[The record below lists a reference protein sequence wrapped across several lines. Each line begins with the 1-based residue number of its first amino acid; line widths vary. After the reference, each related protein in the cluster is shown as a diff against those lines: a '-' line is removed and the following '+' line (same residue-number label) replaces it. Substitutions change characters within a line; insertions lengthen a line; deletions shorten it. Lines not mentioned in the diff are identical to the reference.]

1 MLKYT
6 NMFLIKIL
14 ATLLIFSFSFNKGL
28 NAKTILAT
36 YDISWNSIVLGNIYW
51 EFSVFEKSYNFS
63 IKLESSGFSSKL
75 YPFNGTYSS
84 SGIKTAG
91 GSFIPEKYYHFW
103 RGKKKEK
110 LIKIIFSDNKIK
122 NLTSV
127 PEQSDEPF
135 VDFYKLDNPTDPIA
149 AAMDLIINDDE
160 KIAKNIF
167 DGRRIYDL
175 SLVSEGAGRIK
186 HKNEILVTNNYELII
201 ANYKNVWKDHNN
213 KDLKKVNIITGIVDE
228 TLTLP
233 LRFKIINKGLVFKIN
248 YVGHITKD

>member
-135 VDFYKLDNPTDPIA
+135 VDFYKLDNPTDPIT

-167 DGRRIYDL
+167 DGRRVYDL
-175 SLVSEGAGRIK
+175 SLASEGYGKIK
-186 HKNEILVTNNYELII
+186 QKNKIFSVKYYELTIM
-201 ANYKNVWKDHNN
+201 NYKNVWKNHNK
-213 KDLKKVNIITGIVDE
+213 KDLKKVNIITGIIEED
-228 TLTLP
+228 LTLP

-248 YVGHITKD
+248 YISHETKD

>member
-14 ATLLIFSFSFNKGL
+14 AALLMFSFSFNKGL

-63 IKLESSGFSSKL
+63 IKLESSGLSSKL

-91 GSFIPEKYYHFW
+91 GSFSPEKYYHFW

-110 LIKIIFSDNKIK
+110 LIKFTDTNSHPFRYQINLGSFIK
-122 NLTSV
+122 
-127 PEQSDEPF
+127 EF
-135 VDFYKLDNPTDPIA
+135 
-149 AAMDLIINDDE
+149 LIWLLMIT
-160 KIAKNIF
+160 F
-167 DGRRIYDL
+167 LYL
-175 SLVSEGAGRIK
+175 
-186 HKNEILVTNNYELII
+186 
-201 ANYKNVWKDHNN
+201 
-213 KDLKKVNIITGIVDE
+213 VNIQEI
-228 TLTLP
+228 
-233 LRFKIINKGLVFKIN
+233 KI
-248 YVGHITKD
+248 